1 MTLRGSCIAVR
12 ARVLRGPA
20 GQPELQRLQFVLD
33 AGRIVNPALAQAQI
47 EGAAWM
53 GWSIAAGEVLDFVDG
68 RARQRSL
75 ADYNVARGP
84 ALPAVQ
90 CRFID
95 ADRGEP
101 RGIGEIALPLVAP
114 AVANA
119 WAGLGARRLRALPFS
134 RA

>member
-12 ARVLRGPA
+12 ARVRRGGD
-20 GQPELQRLQFVLD
+20 GQPELLGLQFVLD
-33 AGRIVNPALAQAQI
+33 AGRIVNPALARAQI

-75 ADYNVARGP
+75 AKYTIARGP
-84 ALPAVQ
+84 ALPSVQ

-95 ADRGEP
+95 AERGEP

-119 WAGLGARRLRALPFS
+119 WAGLGGTRLRALPFS